1 MSTPTTT
8 PDQTL
13 LAFNTYP
20 WASDREFM
28 QSLVTTLGPLLSPSS
43 LSSPFTK
50 SQVLSSILSSR
61 ASYYT
66 TKFNLTIPIPTYLSS
81 NIPLN
86 PDEEILKKS
95 SWLYVNIQKKL
106 NNTTSIP
113 IPSPQEEE
121 ENKQEEEQ
129 VPEWQRTGGVKVDL
143 SKKAVDDDDDDG
155 GEEGG
160 REGRGGDR
168 KGEYPNKFQA
178 IIEAVTTG
186 KTIEGIRE
194 IEERVV
200 RVEGVTPVG
209 GRKVPLKPWERNR
222 VVVDAGEGGRGD
234 DDQGHF
240 GKVLDEAFPPLPE
253 A

>member
-1 MSTPTTT
+1 MTTQPT

-28 QSLVTTLGPLLSPSS
+28 QSLVTTLGPLLSPQS

-50 SQVLSSILSSR
+50 SQVLSSILSLR

-66 TKFNLTIPIPTYLSS
+66 AKFNVPI
-81 NIPLN
+81 NPLPSTSQTN
-86 PDEEILKKS
+86 LPSPDEEILRKS

-106 NNTTSIP
+106 HNTSIP
-113 IPSPQEEE
+113 PELQQQQQAQED
-121 ENKQEEEQ
+121 
-129 VPEWQRTGGVKVDL
+129 VPEWQKSGGIKVDL
-143 SKKAVDDDDDDG
+143 SKKAVDDD
-155 GEEGG
+155 GEQGE
-160 REGRGGDR
+160 GGDR
-168 KGEYPNKFQA
+168 KGEYPNKFRA

-200 RVEGVTPVG
+200 RVEGVSPVG
-209 GRKVPLKPWERNR
+209 GRKVPLKPWEKNKAM
-222 VVVDAGEGGRGD
+222 VVENGAAGPGEEGGN
-234 DDQGHF
+234 HF
-240 GKVLDEAFPPLPE
+240 GKVLDEDFPPLPE